1 MINIERVKNIIL
13 NPKTEWDVIK
23 TEEATLGNI
32 LVSYVIPLALIPS
45 LAGLIGYSLIGKS
58 IPLIGSFHSFSW
70 GMSVSI
76 STFLGAVIGVSL
88 SSVIIDALAPSFGSE
103 KNLNKTAQLV
113 AYAYTPA
120 WIAGILNIIP
130 ALSAIGLLA
139 GLYGLYIMYL
149 GLGPLKNTPEDKKV
163 PYIIV
168 SILLIVVLSVVIGI
182 ILASILGLFG
192 LGMTAGYSNVPTL

>member
-13 NPKTEWDVIK
+13 DPKTEWDVIK

-32 LVSYVIPLALIPS
+32 LVSYVIPLSLIPS
-45 LAGLIGYSLIGKS
+45 FAGLIGYSLIGKS

-70 GMSVSI
+70 GLSVAI
-76 STFLGAVIGVSL
+76 STFLGAIIGVSL

-113 AYAYTPA
+113 AYSYTPA
-120 WIAGILNIIP
+120 WIAGVLNIIP
-130 ALSAIGLLA
+130 ALSVVGVLA

-149 GLGPLKNTPEDKKV
+149 GLGTIKNTPEDKKV